1 MRSLDFKRPNFFS
14 IYECKRKALN
24 AVATNQNLNISLRW
38 WAQLEK
44 SKLPR
49 QSSLSRVHNINKQL
63 PTSTN
68 RVTCD
73 LSSVGNQEGNN
84 QMTQDTIK
92 CPDRQLYTDI
102 SACYL

>member
-1 MRSLDFKRPNFFS
+1 MRSLDFKRRKSYS

-49 QSSLSRVHNINKQL
+49 QSSLSRVHNRCVE
-63 PTSTN
+63 TS
-68 RVTCD
+68 RSGSVTRFYK
-73 LSSVGNQEGNN
+73 LSRLEFRRLASKGVFPGFS
-84 QMTQDTIK
+84 K
-92 CPDRQLYTDI
+92 SCW
-102 SACYL
+102 